1 MHRRQLVAT
10 PDNEL
15 RELVRRYR
23 VTWEMRPE
31 MGPSARSVAPIG
43 YVVELNAV
51 PDDPAEAAT
60 IAASKSGAVEDALAK
75 IAGAI
80 AGDEVVHVG
89 RGTWQLGTAHDAQA
103 EVTATVT
110 VLHHDGKSDN
120 RPQDPAEQERAA
132 ALVERLRALGAQEH
146 HWRDDDANKA
156 SS

>member
-1 MHRRQLVAT
+1 MST

-31 MGPSARSVAPIG
+31 MGPNARSVAPIG
-43 YVVELNAV
+43 YVVELSAI
-51 PDDPAEAAT
+51 PDDPAEAT
-60 IAASKSGAVEDALAK
+60 LIAAPKSDAVEDALSK
-75 IAGAI
+75 IAGAV
-80 AGDEVVHVG
+80 AGAEVVHVG
-89 RGTWQLGTAHDAQA
+89 RGTWQLGTAHDARA

-110 VLHHDGKSDN
+110 VLHHDGKRDN
-120 RPQDPAEQERAA
+120 RPQDPAKQERAA

-146 HWRDDDANKA
+146 HWRGDDANKA

>member
-1 MHRRQLVAT
+1 VST

-23 VTWEMRPE
+23 VTWEMGPE
-31 MGPSARSVAPIG
+31 MGPNARSVAPIG
-43 YVVELNAV
+43 YVVELSAI
-51 PDDPAEAAT
+51 PDDPAEAT
-60 IAASKSGAVEDALAK
+60 LIAAPKSDAVEDALSK
-75 IAGAI
+75 IAGAV
-80 AGDEVVHVG
+80 AGAEVVHVG
-89 RGTWQLGTAHDAQA
+89 RGTWQLGTTHDARA

-110 VLHHDGKSDN
+110 VLHHDAKRDN

-146 HWRDDDANKA
+146 HWRGDDANKA